1 MLYRSI
7 PENILEGGFM
17 RERLLFVLPDVKHA
31 QSTMRHLLLARI
43 DERHIHVLAN
53 DSINIQDLPP
63 ASIGQRSDYFH
74 AMALGIVVGGLTG
87 IFGGISAYYF
97 FSGIHVTLSG
107 IGLLALLG
115 SIFGIWV
122 SGMIGTDVPNSALR
136 KFTRDISQGKILM
149 MVDVP
154 KDRADEIRELMSK
167 RHPEATDGGI
177 DSMYPVFP

>member
-1 MLYRSI
+1 
-7 PENILEGGFM
+7 M

-43 DERHIHVLAN
+43 EERHIHVIAN
-53 DSINIQDLPP
+53 DSVNIRDLPP
-63 ASIGQRSDYFH
+63 ASVGQRSDYFH
-74 AMALGIVVGGLTG
+74 AMALGIVVGGTTG
-87 IFGGISAYYF
+87 ILGGVTAYYLVPD
-97 FSGIHVTLSG
+97 IHVTLSG

-136 KFTRDISQGKILM
+136 KFTGDIRQGKILM

-154 KDRADEIRELMSK
+154 RDRADEIRVLMSK

>member
-1 MLYRSI
+1 
-7 PENILEGGFM
+7 M

-31 QSTMRHLLLARI
+31 QSAMRHLLLARVE
-43 DERHIHVLAN
+43 ERHIHVLAG
-53 DSINIQDLPP
+53 DSVDIKDLPA
-63 ASIGQRSDYFH
+63 ASVGQRSDYFH
-74 AMALGIVVGGLTG
+74 AMALGIVVGGTSG
-87 IFGGISAYYF
+87 IVGGISTYYF
-97 FSGIHVTLSG
+97 FSGIHVTVSG

-136 KFTRDISQGKILM
+136 KFTKDISQGKILM

-154 KDRADEIRELMSK
+154 KDRAEEIRALLAK
-167 RHPEATDGGI
+167 RHFSASDGGI